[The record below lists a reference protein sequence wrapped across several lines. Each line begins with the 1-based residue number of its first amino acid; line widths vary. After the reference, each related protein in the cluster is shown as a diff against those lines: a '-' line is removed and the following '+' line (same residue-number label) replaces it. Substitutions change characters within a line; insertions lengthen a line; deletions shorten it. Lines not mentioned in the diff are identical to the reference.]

1 MRERQAG
8 TRPTSGASRSSSARV
23 RWIVL
28 CYTGQVVDRS
38 QLLKGTLDVA
48 LLAALGDEPNY
59 GHGLFAA
66 LADAGLPGLADPSV
80 YGALRRLE
88 LEGMLESELVQSA
101 SGPARKYYRLT
112 PAGRSARREA
122 LQAWEELVEAME
134 RILLRS
140 AA

>member
-1 MRERQAG
+1 M
-8 TRPTSGASRSSSARV
+8 
-23 RWIVL
+23 
-28 CYTGQVVDRS
+28 VDRS

-48 LLAALGDEPNY
+48 LLAALRDEPNY
-59 GHGLFAA
+59 GHGLFAGF
-66 LADAGLPGLADPSV
+66 ADAGLPGLADASV

-112 PAGRSARREA
+112 QAGTAARREA

-134 RILLRS
+134 RILVRS

>member
-1 MRERQAG
+1 M
-8 TRPTSGASRSSSARV
+8 
-23 RWIVL
+23 
-28 CYTGQVVDRS
+28 VDRS

-59 GHGLFAA
+59 GLGLFEG
-66 LADAGLPGLADPSV
+66 LAEAGLPGLADASV

-88 LEGMLESELVQSA
+88 LEGMLDSELVQSP

-112 PAGRSARREA
+112 QAGTTARCEA
-122 LQAWEELVEAME
+122 LQAWEELVEAMQ
-134 RILLRS
+134 RILVRS